1 MPGPGAPL
9 GVVCGGGGRTDADV
23 DGPVPAGV
31 EPCGGA
37 SVLGGAPLVAG
48 VALSVAIGLVGGF
61 AAGEGALPAAEDVSD
76 RPSFAGASDR
86 AAAAGA
92 PPVLPGAVSVSYTHL
107 TLPTNREV

>member
-1 MPGPGAPL
+1 M
-9 GVVCGGGGRTDADV
+9 
-23 DGPVPAGV
+23 
-31 EPCGGA
+31 
-37 SVLGGAPLVAG
+37 AG

-92 PPVLPGAVSVSYTHL
+92 PPVLPGAVWAGRGASCCGTPLGLACMGVDGGRGVYGVPPPGGGAGRTY
-107 TLPTNREV
+107 PFGDRM